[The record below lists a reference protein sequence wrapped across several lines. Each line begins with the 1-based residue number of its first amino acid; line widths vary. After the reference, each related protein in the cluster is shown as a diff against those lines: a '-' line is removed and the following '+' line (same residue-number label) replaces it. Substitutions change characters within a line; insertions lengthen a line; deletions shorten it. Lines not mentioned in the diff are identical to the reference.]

1 MGNCSSGDEMDRSP
15 WMCHICNY
23 TSSDT
28 ESQACD
34 LCYRVTCELHLRPA
48 SVYNP
53 ENGLYETAQVCIECG
68 SKSASS
74 SDLQ

>member
-1 MGNCSSGDEMDRSP
+1 MANCSSGDEMERSP

-23 TSSDT
+23 TCDKT

-34 LCYRVTCELHLRPA
+34 LCYRVTCELHLRSA

-53 ENGLYETAQVCIECG
+53 ENGLYESAKVCIECG
-68 SKSASS
+68 SQTSNQ

>member
-1 MGNCSSGDEMDRSP
+1 MERSP

-23 TSSDT
+23 TSDNT

-34 LCYRVTCELHLRPA
+34 LCYRVTCELHLRSA

-53 ENGLYETAQVCIECG
+53 ENGLYETAKVCIDCG
-68 SKSASS
+68 TNASRQS
-74 SDLQ
+74 ELQ